1 MIVYLAALLVV
12 ALPALALVSVLRR
25 GEQSMGAASPVASD
39 WRQPAD
45 RHVVVY
51 YDPAVA

>member
-12 ALPALALVSVLRR
+12 ALPALSLVSVLGR
-25 GEQSMGAASPVASD
+25 GRQLEGAATTPPPD
-39 WRQPAD
+39 WRQAAD

-51 YDPAVA
+51 YDPAAA